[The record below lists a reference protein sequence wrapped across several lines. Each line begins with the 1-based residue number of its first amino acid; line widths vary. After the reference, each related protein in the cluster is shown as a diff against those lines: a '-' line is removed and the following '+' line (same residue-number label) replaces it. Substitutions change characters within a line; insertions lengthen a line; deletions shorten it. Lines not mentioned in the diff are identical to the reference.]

1 MATMT
6 TVGRRLGLTTIT
18 CLLSTTALAQSA
30 VAAAP
35 THDPWV
41 LGMSAL
47 TAFGSATL
55 TLGGGALL
63 ARRKDKTS
71 ARYLAMRIAVLLE
84 GYAITCAESLSDWDL
99 YFSSG
104 GHAGSMM
111 DGIPDIPEYPDE
123 EGWSALKPAL
133 LERALTLRNQVR
145 IGRRSVSSFAEFE
158 MDPDDIA
165 HHSAGHLGVCGYRA
179 WSLAKDLRAE
189 YRVQPLDLTSTSWDI
204 APFLRE
210 NHDRIVKE
218 RLAARTDL
226 AAGKRQVE
234 RTALKFVSG

>member
-1 MATMT
+1 
-6 TVGRRLGLTTIT
+6 
-18 CLLSTTALAQSA
+18 
-30 VAAAP
+30 
-35 THDPWV
+35 
-41 LGMSAL
+41 
-47 TAFGSATL
+47 
-55 TLGGGALL
+55 
-63 ARRKDKTS
+63 
-71 ARYLAMRIAVLLE
+71 
-84 GYAITCAESLSDWDL
+84 
-99 YFSSG
+99 
-104 GHAGSMM
+104 
-111 DGIPDIPEYPDE
+111 
-123 EGWSALKPAL
+123 
-133 LERALTLRNQVR
+133 
-145 IGRRSVSSFAEFE
+145 

-165 HHSAGHLGVCGYRA
+165 HHSASHLGDCGYRA